1 MNSVTA
7 KCMTACVALVPISIA
22 LSAAGASAPWVFA
35 TAALAIIPPAWV
47 MGVATEELA
56 RRMGPTLGG
65 LLNATFGNAAELIIT
80 LAAVRAG
87 ELDVVRASLIGSI
100 VGNILL
106 VLGLSVFLGG
116 LKHKIQRFNKDAAGV
131 HTVMMTLAVIALLTP
146 SLFVHAAP
154 GTPAS
159 AANPRVEGLS
169 LGVCALLILLYLSS
183 LVFSLHTHQD
193 LFRGAEETHQVD
205 PPHWSRATAVGV
217 LAAATAV
224 IAVESEILVRH
235 LAATVSTWGLSKLFV
250 GVILIPIVG
259 NAAEHATAV
268 VMAMKD
274 KMDISLNI
282 AVSSSSQIA
291 FFVAPIV
298 VFASLPLGHAVPF
311 VFNTYE
317 LIAVAFSALIAS
329 LIARDGQCHWLEGA
343 QLLVVY
349 SIIAMAFYYIPP

>member
-1 MNSVTA
+1 MA
-7 KCMTACVALVPISIA
+7 GAAALIPISLGLNA
-22 LSAAGASAPWVFA
+22 LGAAAPWVFV
-35 TAALAIIPPAWV
+35 TAALAIVPAAWA
-47 MGVATEELA
+47 MGVATEDLA
-56 RRMGPTLGG
+56 RRMGPALGG

-106 VLGLSVFLGG
+106 VLGLSVLLGG
-116 LKHKIQRFNKDAAGV
+116 LKYRTQRFNEDAAGV
-131 HTVMMTLAVIALLTP
+131 HTVMMMLAVVALLTP

-154 GTPAS
+154 GMIAS
-159 AANPRVEGLS
+159 AANPRVEALS
-169 LGVCALLILLYLSS
+169 LGVSGLLILLYLGS

-193 LFRGAEETHQVD
+193 FFRSAAETHAAD
-205 PPHWSRATAVGV
+205 PVRWSRATAVGV

-224 IAVESEILVRH
+224 IAVESEVMVRH
-235 LAATVSTWGLSKLFV
+235 LDSVVAAWGMNKLFV
-250 GVILIPIVG
+250 GVILVPIVG

-268 VMAMKD
+268 AMALKN

-282 AVSSSSQIA
+282 AVSSSTQIA

-298 VFASLPLGHAVPF
+298 VFASVPLGHAVPY
-311 VFNTYE
+311 VFNTFE
-317 LIAVAFSALIAS
+317 LIAVAVAALIAS

-349 SIIAMAFYYIPP
+349 LILAMAFYFIPG